1 MKKVLVTGG
10 AGYIGS
16 VLVRILLRK
25 GYYVR
30 VIDNLSFGGESLVEL
45 LNDKNF
51 DYESIWL
58 ADQVHLNP
66 KNHGNIFIKKIL
78 EELSKYLQ

>member
-1 MKKVLVTGG
+1 M
-10 AGYIGS
+10 
-16 VLVRILLRK
+16 
-25 GYYVR
+25 
-30 VIDNLSFGGESLVEL
+30 L